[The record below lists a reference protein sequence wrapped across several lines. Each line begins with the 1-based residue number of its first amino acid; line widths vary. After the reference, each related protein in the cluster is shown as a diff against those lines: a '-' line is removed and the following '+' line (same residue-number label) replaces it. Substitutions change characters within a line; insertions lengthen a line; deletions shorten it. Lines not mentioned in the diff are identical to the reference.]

1 MFGIYNLINVIVL
14 VNVLIAMMNNSYQFI
29 ADHADI
35 EWKFARSKL
44 WLTYFEESSPL
55 PPPFNIIP
63 TLEPI
68 YDLFETFVG
77 KSWWPD
83 TDTSRSRVTETSPS
97 ESQRVYQEVIHKLI
111 RFNEIKKNSQFLIFY
126 HFFYIFLGDIFKQK

>member
-44 WLTYFEESSPL
+44 WLTYFEESR
-55 PPPFNIIP
+55 
-63 TLEPI
+63 
-68 YDLFETFVG
+68 YLFRILTI
-77 KSWWPD
+77 SN
-83 TDTSRSRVTETSPS
+83 
-97 ESQRVYQEVIHKLI
+97 H
-111 RFNEIKKNSQFLIFY
+111 
-126 HFFYIFLGDIFKQK
+126 